1 MNIKAFLLFYLIIVA
16 FDIWYCT
23 FSFQLYKIITE
34 VKSEYE
40 KTIYMM
46 RYGEILFNQ
55 LGKI

>member
-1 MNIKAFLLFYLIIVA
+1 MNIKAFLLFYLIIVS

-23 FSFQLYKIITE
+23 FSFQLYKITE